1 MEMLDMQMVEG
12 EVALTVDYAA
22 GRASAIAVLSGAT
35 EMIAAIDALD
45 RALLSSVNTS
55 LEPVSILNDVQ
66 HSSLKILLARALKS
80 VPDDDLARLDWKE
93 WLGRLLVK
101 GKHMLLQHMDADA
114 PTIAAVIEEL
124 KPDYAAAPGLVGY
137 TPPTVTQAQQALKQ
151 VRRARALLTDSTVTI
166 QTELG
171 SVRLPDLPTEPPEAE
186 PVVAERVVN
195 RGREWLKVRFPDM
208 LGTAQWTVLR
218 GGRNVRVAV
227 LHQEWLDRYHRRE
240 VQLMPGDVLDCDYEE
255 TVEYDA
261 NQNEIGR
268 SLAIIRVHGVKS
280 PPSQRPLL

>member
-171 SVRLPDLPTEPPEAE
+171 SVRLPDLPAESPEAE

-208 LGTAQWTVLR
+208 LGPAQWTVLR

-227 LHQEWLDRYHRRE
+227 LHQEWLDRYHRRG

>member
-1 MEMLDMQMVEG
+1 MQMVEG

-171 SVRLPDLPTEPPEAE
+171 SVRLPDLPAESPEAE